1 VDRKIYVAAIS
12 RSKTTGA
19 SEPKPAPKAQVVK
32 GQVVPKGPVVAKEQ
46 AVSSDLVATK
56 GKAAAKTNP
65 KSVSKAVRTV
75 EAASKTTSGTS
86 TRGLRSAKPGS
97 ETRAASEQKTAP
109 TTNVA
114 RAAKAVREK
123 KPSSKTKTVERAA
136 GGRPAHRPSR
146 RAHIISS
153 ALSLFVRA
161 PYDDVKVSDIAA
173 LADLTPAAVHY
184 HFDGKEQILL
194 EAMREFSAE
203 LLAKAG
209 DLVHAEADVE
219 AILSQLIGF
228 LRSKRT
234 AATVFYV
241 SSTGLSLSFEAH
253 RKLVR
258 ADLAELFEQ
267 AVRSDG
273 KRRSRA
279 EVGVMG
285 ATLVSL
291 LEVAATT
298 TLRGDETAR
307 ALGSRRL
314 GDVVASI
321 AARVLR

>member
-32 GQVVPKGPVVAKEQ
+32 G
-46 AVSSDLVATK
+46 LVATK

-65 KSVSKAVRTV
+65 VSVSKDVPNVEAGPKTTSGARTRGPRSAK
-75 EAASKTTSGTS
+75 AASKT
-86 TRGLRSAKPGS
+86 K
-97 ETRAASEQKTAP
+97 AASEGKVEPKP
-109 TTNVA
+109 TVA
-114 RAAKAVREK
+114 RAAKAVREGK
-123 KPSSKTKTVERAA
+123 SSSKTKTVARAT
-136 GGRPAHRPSR
+136 GVRPAHRPSR

-194 EAMREFSAE
+194 EAMREFSEE
-203 LLAKAG
+203 LLAKAT

-258 ADLAELFEQ
+258 ADLAELFEI

-314 GDVVASI
+314 GDVIASI
-321 AARVLR
+321 AARVLQ